1 MEIPFTT
8 VGYFI
13 AVIFVSVH
21 CIVVLLLTLGREHTG
36 EKYICCYVEEYD
48 QLVFIFHIHISN
60 ANTFGCVWTNID
72 GPRYLDFTNVE
83 SKVVLSKSLYEDVLC
98 LGLRDGDGGNG
109 TVTKQTTR
117 AATVANVTMT
127 QTPTSISCVL

>member
-8 VGYFI
+8 VGHFI

-48 QLVFIFHIHISN
+48 QLVFIFDFHISN
-60 ANTFGCVWTNID
+60 ANTFGCVWRVWTNID
-72 GPRYLDFTNVE
+72 GHIWILPTCSPKWYYLNLFMKMCCVWDCE
-83 SKVVLSKSLYEDVLC
+83 MEMVVMA
-98 LGLRDGDGGNG
+98 
-109 TVTKQTTR
+109 Q
-117 AATVANVTMT
+117 
-127 QTPTSISCVL
+127 

>member
-8 VGYFI
+8 VGHFI

-48 QLVFIFHIHISN
+48 QLVFIFQFIFQMQ
-60 ANTFGCVWTNID
+60 TLLVVY
-72 GPRYLDFTNVE
+72 GPT
-83 SKVVLSKSLYEDVLC
+83 
-98 LGLRDGDGGNG
+98 
-109 TVTKQTTR
+109 
-117 AATVANVTMT
+117 
-127 QTPTSISCVL
+127 